1 MRDKNNE
8 LIVVTKSVFDKIK
21 IFFKNIFN
29 RNKSEN
35 ISYNSSNESNK
46 TNVDT
51 EDVSQKSTNRLEMEN
66 TKEKQDF
73 FKKYND
79 YKEGKVV
86 SSSFL
91 GSEKVKLNKML
102 NEELTLSKRNF
113 EKAMKGYDE
122 RD

>member
-1 MRDKNNE
+1 MKNNE

-21 IFFKNIFN
+21 MFFKNIFN
-29 RNKSEN
+29 KNKSEN
-35 ISYNSSNESNK
+35 DSYTSSNESNK

-51 EDVSQKSTNRLEMEN
+51 ENVTKQLTNHLELKNIKE
-66 TKEKQDF
+66 KEKQDF
-73 FKKYND
+73 FKKYKD
-79 YKEGKVV
+79 YKDGKVT

-102 NEELTLSKRNF
+102 NEELTLNKKSF
-113 EKAMKGYDE
+113 EKAIKDYDE

>member
-1 MRDKNNE
+1 MKDKNNE

-21 IFFKNIFN
+21 MFFNNIFN
-29 RNKSEN
+29 RHKSEN

-51 EDVSQKSTNRLEMEN
+51 EDVSSKSTNYSEMEN
-66 TKEKQDF
+66 IKEKQDF

-79 YKEGKVV
+79 YKEGKVA

-91 GSEKVKLNKML
+91 GAEKVKLNKML
-102 NEELTLSKRNF
+102 NEELTLSKKNF
-113 EKAMKGYDE
+113 EKAVRSYDE